1 MNYQIELRHFV
12 YFLAVAEELHYRKAA
27 ERLYISQPG
36 LSTQI
41 KQMETILDVKLF
53 NRDKKRVSLTP
64 AGQFLKAEVAF
75 ILNHIAQT
83 KKQLSLID
91 KGYLGELRIG
101 FLGSAMQ
108 NVIPDLLVKLK
119 ENFPDIHTSLEELS
133 NHAQLNALQKDSL
146 DIAFVRLARVPKGI
160 QIRPVFE
167 DTFSVVVPK
176 DFHINAANFKGMRQ
190 FAENDF
196 ILFSQDYS
204 SLYYNTVMSICE
216 DAGFTPKVS
225 HKSVH
230 ALTIFKLVEN
240 KLGIAIVPTA
250 LQYGFQMNVTFI
262 ELTRIKQKAI
272 LSVAWKEGNRNPVLT
287 QCLHLLL
294 NTKDDTIN

>member
-12 YFLAVAEELHYRKAA
+12 YFLAVAQELHYRKAA
-27 ERLYISQPG
+27 EKLFISQPG

-41 KQMETILDVKLF
+41 KQMEKILGAKLF
-53 NRDKKRVSLTP
+53 NRDKKKVSLTP
-64 AGQFLKAEVAF
+64 AGQFLKGEVAF

-83 KKQLSLID
+83 KKQVSLID

-108 NVIPDLLVKLK
+108 NVIPDLLLKLK
-119 ENFPDIHTSLEELS
+119 DNFPDVQTSLEELS
-133 NHAQLNALQKDSL
+133 NHAQVDALQKDTL
-146 DIAFVRLARVPKGI
+146 DMAFVRLARVPKELKI
-160 QIRPVFE
+160 KPVFE
-167 DTFSVVVPK
+167 DTFSLVVPI
-176 DFHINAANFKGMRQ
+176 DFNINETTFKGMHQ
-190 FAENDF
+190 LAENDF
-196 ILFSQDYS
+196 ILFAQDYS
-204 SLYYNTVMSICE
+204 SLYYDTVMSICE

-240 KLGIAIVPTA
+240 RLGISIVPTA
-250 LQYGFQMNVTFI
+250 LQYGFKMNVKFI
-262 ELTRIKQKAI
+262 ELKKIKQKAV
-272 LSVAWKEGNRNPVLT
+272 LSVAWKTDNRSPVLA

-294 NTKDDTIN
+294 GKKATL